1 MPRLETSPTRPSSAG
16 FSLSPS
22 DWTRRVDVRALLARA
37 RGLPRELVHRYH
49 KLGRKGKYD
58 DAQID
63 SGNSADARYAMSC
76 TPAHPTFVPRFITFM
91 HILMLAL
98 VIIVTP
104 TGIGRFFTNLA
115 LRLKEMG
122 WKGMVL
128 CCLFSILS
136 SHPPLFGFMGS
147 LTLIGFTYGVWPG
160 FLLSFI
166 SSMLGAGLS
175 FLSVRAFF
183 LGYISKNDKWDA
195 FGHVMRAKGLPL
207 VIMIRYCPIPWNIG
221 NGLFASIE
229 SVKFWQFM
237 LANLL
242 IQPRLLIPVFIGSRL
257 TSLAS
262 DVHDPLQTWLNLL
275 SIAISTTISLVTGI
289 VIYRLTLEQMR
300 KLKNEEGELA
310 AEYVEEDA
318 LLGELSDSDDEGD
331 GIRRSGRSGGREE
344 AELLTADQAERG
356 RGGGA
361 GAGGGRRDGKMV
373 RRTSGSD
380 FSDN

>member
-1 MPRLETSPTRPSSAG
+1 MPRLETSPTRSSG
-16 FSLSPS
+16 LS
-22 DWTRRVDVRALLARA
+22 DWRRRVDVRALLARA
-37 RGLPRELVHRYH
+37 KGMPRELVHRYH
-49 KLGRKGKYD
+49 KLGRKGK
-58 DAQID
+58 ATIW
-63 SGNSADARYAMSC
+63 
-76 TPAHPTFVPRFITFM
+76 FITFM

-98 VIIVTP
+98 VIIITP

-115 LRLKEMG
+115 LKLKEMG

-147 LTLIGFTYGVWPG
+147 LTLIGFTYGIWPG

-183 LGYISKNDKWDA
+183 LGYISKSEKWDA

-318 LLGELSDSDDEGD
+318 LLGELSDSDDDEGL
-331 GIRRSGRSGGREE
+331 SGGGRGARGREE

-356 RGGGA
+356 RGVAA
-361 GAGGGRRDGKMV
+361 GSRQGRDGKMI

-380 FSDN
+380 LSDH

>member
-1 MPRLETSPTRPSSAG
+1 MPRLETSPTRSRILGVDLQALWPRVKSA
-16 FSLSPS
+16 
-22 DWTRRVDVRALLARA
+22 
-37 RGLPRELVHRYH
+37 PRDMVHRYH
-49 KLGRKGKYD
+49 RLGRKGK
-58 DAQID
+58 ATIW
-63 SGNSADARYAMSC
+63 
-76 TPAHPTFVPRFITFM
+76 FITFM
-91 HILMLAL
+91 HVLMLAL
-98 VIIVTP
+98 VIIITP

-115 LRLKEMG
+115 IKLRGLG
-122 WKGMVL
+122 WKGMIL
-128 CCLFSILS
+128 CCLFTILS

-160 FLLSFI
+160 FLLSFV
-166 SSMLGAGLS
+166 SSMLGAAVS
-175 FLSVRAFF
+175 FISVRTFF
-183 LGYISKNDKWDA
+183 LGYISRNDKWDA

-207 VIMIRYCPIPWNIG
+207 IIMIRYCPIPWNIG

-229 SVKFWQFM
+229 SVKLWQYM

-262 DVHDPLQTWLNLL
+262 EVHDPLQTWLNLL
-275 SIAISTTISLVTGI
+275 SIGISTTISLVTGI

-318 LLGELSDSDDEGD
+318 LLGEFSGSEGD
-331 GIRRSGRSGGREE
+331 REE
-344 AELLTADQAERG
+344 AELLTASQAGAPKGRTGQGAG
-356 RGGGA
+356 RGPA
-361 GAGGGRRDGKMV
+361 MT

-380 FSDN
+380 VSDGDLV

>member
-1 MPRLETSPTRPSSAG
+1 MPRLETSPTRSSG
-16 FSLSPS
+16 SPFSFS
-22 DWTRRVDVRALLARA
+22 DWRRRVDVRALAARA
-37 RGLPRELVHRYH
+37 RGMPRELVHRYH
-49 KLGRKGKYD
+49 KLGRKGK
-58 DAQID
+58 ATICGGACLTK
-63 SGNSADARYAMSC
+63 SLADACEKHQS
-76 TPAHPTFVPRFITFM
+76 RFITFM
-91 HILMLAL
+91 HVLMLAL
-98 VIIVTP
+98 VIIITP

-115 LRLKEMG
+115 LRLRELG

-128 CCLFSILS
+128 CCLISILS

-175 FLSVRAFF
+175 FISVRTFF

-207 VIMIRYCPIPWNIG
+207 IIMIRYCPIPWNIG

-275 SIAISTTISLVTGI
+275 SIGISTTISLVTGI

-318 LLGELSDSDDEGD
+318 LLGELSDSDDELTRG
-331 GIRRSGRSGGREE
+331 GGREE

-356 RGGGA
+356 RGFA
-361 GAGGGRRDGKMV
+361 GNVKQGRDGKMI

-380 FSDN
+380 LSDN